1 MKVVNKMF
9 IYKEY
14 YDLKKIK
21 TKQFIAYTHLGLGDH
36 IICNGLINKLSKNY
50 ETIHLPV
57 KSRDLSNLEYL
68 YSENPIIKVFKI
80 EQESEKE
87 DIKKYSSEIG
97 LKVLKIGFK
106 KRFPPFNLSFYKQL
120 DLDYEIS
127 FNEFSLPENT
137 QKEDTLK
144 NHLFKTYKIKD
155 RYQVVHNQSSYGEVK
170 LKTNPKLQSIYI
182 DKKTDIFNNL
192 FLYKKILNHA
202 QEIHCLDSSVLH
214 LAERVETPG
223 KLFFHKIKKENQIAA
238 EVYLKKDW
246 QEISY

>member
-1 MKVVNKMF
+1 MF

-21 TKQFIAYTHLGLGDH
+21 TKQFVAYTHLGLGDH

-50 ETIHLPV
+50 ELIHLPV
-57 KSRDLSNLEYL
+57 KSRDFSNLEYM
-68 YSENPIIKVFKI
+68 YSENPVIKLFKI
-80 EQESEKE
+80 EHESEVE
-87 DIKKYSSEIG
+87 DIKKYSTELE

-120 DLDYEIS
+120 DLNYEIS
-127 FNEFSLPENT
+127 FNEFSLPENIE
-137 QKEDTLK
+137 KENKLK
-144 NHLFKTYKIKD
+144 NHLLKTYKIRD
-155 RYQVVHNQSSYGEVK
+155 EYQVVHNQSSYGEVK
-170 LKTNPKLQSIYI
+170 LKINPELQSVYI

-192 FLYKKILNHA
+192 FFYKKILGQA
-202 QEIHCLDSSVLH
+202 KEIHCLDSSVLH
-214 LAERVETPG
+214 LAERIETSG
-223 KLFFHKIKKENQIAA
+223 NLFFHKIKKENQISA